1 MTLGRAVIVA
11 LALAGV
17 LPTAASAQVRITG
30 TKASAATLGAGDRS
44 VIYYLDLRN
53 DSDVDQAFSVRMTP
67 SRFAT
72 RGGRDEGQSIDGPR
86 QLALQG
92 QGRLGQL
99 VQDPKFAQP
108 CSDRDSAFHGYTT
121 GPASVDMQLPA
132 RAATTLAVRYATGR
146 RAPWADTD
154 FRLRFTVQPRLVGTY
169 ELGQPFSGLAAT
181 VTASARIATKGPRPG
196 GKLAAHVLLSSSPQ
210 GTWGEARPPRPVRRG
225 QIVTLSGRL
234 LPAAARK
241 RVVLQMRRPRGA
253 LRTISTVRTD
263 TRGRFRGRWK
273 AAGNGT
279 IELWARYPRQ
289 SGDLRADGTSCPIRF
304 RVQ

>member
-67 SRFAT
+67 PRFAT

-99 VQDPKFAQP
+99 VQEPKFGEP
-108 CSDRDSAFHGYTT
+108 CSDRDSAFHGYST
-121 GPASVDMQLPA
+121 GPATVDMLLPA

-154 FRLRFTVQPRLVGTY
+154 FRLRFTVQGRLVGTY
-169 ELGQPFSGLAAT
+169 ELGQPFFGLNAT
-181 VTASARIATKGPRPG
+181 ITAGSQITTRGPRPG
-196 GKLAAHVLLSSSPQ
+196 GKPAAHLLLSTSPR
-210 GTWGEARPPRPVRRG
+210 GAWGEAGTPRRVRRG
-225 QIVTLSGRL
+225 QRVTISGHVV
-234 LPAAARK
+234 PAVARK
-241 RVVLQMRRPRGA
+241 RVLLQVRRPRGA
-253 LRTISTVRTD
+253 LRTITTVRTD
-263 TRGRFRGRWK
+263 GRGRFRGSWK
-273 AAGNGT
+273 AAGSGVV
-279 IELWARYPRQ
+279 ELWARYPTQ
-289 SGDLRADGTSCPIRF
+289 PGDLRADGTSCPMRL
-304 RVQ
+304 RVS